1 MFGPEEAKL
10 LEPVDLTTIESIVA
24 VAGTVVHNRSLL
36 VVYWKKRRD
45 QFSTVIIALSGSY
58 HKA

>member
-10 LEPVDLTTIESIVA
+10 LEPEDLTTIESIVA

-36 VVYWKKRRD
+36 VVYWKKGRD

-58 HKA
+58 RKA